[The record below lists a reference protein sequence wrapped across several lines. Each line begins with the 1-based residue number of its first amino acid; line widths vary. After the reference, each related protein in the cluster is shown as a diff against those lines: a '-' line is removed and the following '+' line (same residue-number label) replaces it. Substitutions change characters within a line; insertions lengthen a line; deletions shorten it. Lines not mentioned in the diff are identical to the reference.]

1 MASEFPVSEKTTSL
15 DHLSDEELWTVLQ
28 GGNLVA
34 LDVLYGRYSVQS
46 YSLAYKIL
54 ANRDEAEDITQEVF
68 VTLWQRNSYRPDRG
82 SLKTFLMTL
91 VRSRSIDKVRRRGSR
106 HRFLQR
112 WQRVSGSQQNTPAPM
127 DAVSHDERA
136 QLVQDALSSLSTSER
151 EVLEVAYYK
160 GASQSQIA
168 KQLNIPLGTVKS
180 RSRKALKKLRQ
191 RLHFLE

>member
-151 EVLEVAYYK
+151 EVLEIAYYK

>member
-1 MASEFPVSEKTTSL
+1 MASEFPVPEKTITL
-15 DHLSDEELWTVLQ
+15 KHLSDEDLWTVLQ
-28 GGNLVA
+28 EGNLVA
-34 LDVLYGRYSVQS
+34 LDVLYDRYSVQA

-68 VTLWQRNSYRPDRG
+68 VSLWQKKSYQPSRG
-82 SLKTFLMTL
+82 AFKSFLMTM

-112 WQRVSGSQQNTPAPM
+112 WQRASTAHQETAPPM
-127 DAVSHDERA
+127 DAVAHDEQA
-136 QLVQDALSSLSTSER
+136 LLVQEALSSLSASER
-151 EVLEVAYYK
+151 EVLEIAYYK

-168 KQLNIPLGTVKS
+168 KQLNLPLGTVKS

>member
-1 MASEFPVSEKTTSL
+1 MTSKFPVPEQTASL
-15 DHLSDEELWTVLQ
+15 NHLSDEDLWAVLQ
-28 GGNLVA
+28 EGNMTA
-34 LDVLYGRYSVQS
+34 LNLLYGRHAGQA

-68 VTLWQRNSYRPDRG
+68 VTLWQKDKYQPHRG
-82 SLKTFLMTL
+82 TLKTFLMTM
-91 VRSRSIDKVRRRGSR
+91 VRSRSIDKLRRRGSH

-112 WQRVSGSQQNTPAPM
+112 WQRVLDSNPNGLLPLDQA
-127 DAVSHDERA
+127 SHDEQA
-136 QLVQDALSSLSTSER
+136 ELVQDALSSLSASER
-151 EVLEVAYYK
+151 EVLEIAYYK

-180 RSRKALKKLRQ
+180 RSRKALKILRQ

>member
-1 MASEFPVSEKTTSL
+1 MAAEFPVSEKTTSL
-15 DHLSDEELWTVLQ
+15 EHLSDDDLWTVLQ

-34 LDVLYGRYSVQS
+34 LDVLYGRYSVQA

-54 ANRDEAEDITQEVF
+54 ANRDEAEDVTQEVF
-68 VTLWQRNSYRPDRG
+68 VTLWQKNSYQPSRG
-82 SLKTFLMTL
+82 SFKSFLMTL
-91 VRSRSIDKVRRRGSR
+91 VRSRSIDRLRRRGSR

-112 WQRVSGSQQNTPAPM
+112 WQRASSLHQHTPLPLEE
-127 DAVSHDERA
+127 VSHNEQA
-136 QLVQDALSSLSTSER
+136 QLVQEALSSLSTKER
-151 EVLEVAYYK
+151 EVLEIAYYK

>member
-1 MASEFPVSEKTTSL
+1 MASEFPVSEKATSL
-15 DHLSDEELWTVLQ
+15 DHLSDGDLWTVLQ
-28 GGNLVA
+28 EGNLVA
-34 LDVLYGRYSVQS
+34 LDVLYGRYSVQV

-54 ANRDEAEDITQEVF
+54 ASRDEAEDVTQEVF
-68 VTLWQRNSYRPDRG
+68 VALWQKNSYQPSRG
-82 SLKTFLMTL
+82 ALKSFLMTL
-91 VRSRSIDKVRRRGSR
+91 VRSRSIDRVRRRGSR

-112 WQRVSGSQQNTPAPM
+112 WQRASSMHQNTPLPLEE
-127 DAVSHDERA
+127 VSHNEQA
-136 QLVQDALSSLSTSER
+136 QLVQEALSSLSAKER
-151 EVLEVAYYK
+151 EVLEIAYYK